1 MFIIITEYSTLL
13 CKLFYIRSGC
23 WVSNHPNHI
32 PGSRRERGFCL
43 RVCSFRS
50 PFQRVHTALLFS
62 ASGFMDVPGCKRD
75 WEMRSLFQTILHP
88 NGDAGTKGKASMES
102 LQTMADPT
110 ISTRPNLM
118 ESSLTPPL
126 AAQEHPFHS
135 SIYTCLSWL
144 L

>member
-1 MFIIITEYSTLL
+1 MPTLL
-13 CKLFYIRSGC
+13 YTQWLLGLQPSKPHPRQLEGEGASAYQ
-23 WVSNHPNHI
+23 VS
-32 PGSRRERGFCL
+32 
-43 RVCSFRS
+43 SFRS

-88 NGDAGTKGKASMES
+88 SGDAGTKGKASMES
-102 LQTMADPT
+102 RQTMADPT

-118 ESSLTPPL
+118 ESSLTSPL

-135 SIYTCLSWL
+135 SMYTCLSWL